1 MSNVENTLGSTI
13 QELGLQ
19 QQQSTTAKKRNEL
32 GQQEFLDLM
41 VAQLRNQDPF
51 APLENGEFIAQMAQF
66 SQVTGLEKL
75 QTSFDQLATSL
86 QSNQALQAST
96 MVGRTVLVPSS
107 QGMLSQNGTLNG
119 VMDLDQS
126 SSNVVLNISNA
137 SGELIRSISMGIQG
151 AGAIPFSWDGLS
163 SSGARMPPGRYNV
176 NATAQTSKGASEL
189 STLVNASV
197 ESVTLNQN
205 TRDITL
211 NLKDMGPIAFNQVR
225 EIK

>member
-1 MSNVENTLGSTI
+1 MSTIENTLGAAI
-13 QELGLQ
+13 QDLGLSQ
-19 QQQSTTAKKRNEL
+19 QQETAKDRNKL

-51 APLENGEFIAQMAQF
+51 APMENGEFIGQMAQF
-66 SQVTGLEKL
+66 SQVTGLDKL
-75 QTSFDQLATSL
+75 NNSFDQLATSL

-107 QGMLSQNGTLNG
+107 QGILPQNGSLSG
-119 VMDLDQS
+119 VMDLDKS
-126 SSNVVLNISNA
+126 SSNVVLNITNNA
-137 SGELIRSISMGIQG
+137 GELIRSISMGNQG
-151 AGAIPFSWDGLS
+151 AGAVPFSWDGLS
-163 SSGARMPPGRYNV
+163 SSGTAMPPGRYNV
-176 NATAQTSKGASEL
+176 SATAQSGGTTSEL

-211 NLKDMGPIAFNQVR
+211 NLRDMGSIGFSQIR

>member
-1 MSNVENTLGSTI
+1 MSNVENTLNSTI
-13 QELGLQ
+13 QDLGLQ
-19 QQQSTTAKKRNEL
+19 QQQTGTSKKRNEL

-107 QGMLSQNGTLNG
+107 QGILPQNGSLNG
-119 VMDLDQS
+119 IMDLEQS

-137 SGELIRSISMGIQG
+137 AGELIRTISMGTQTVGPI
-151 AGAIPFSWDGLS
+151 AFSWDGLS
-163 SSGARMPPGRYNV
+163 QTGNRMPPGRYNV
-176 NATAQTSKGASEL
+176 SATAQTSEGASEL

-205 TRDITL
+205 RREITL
-211 NLKDMGPIAFNQVR
+211 NLKDMGSIGFSQVR